1 MATPEGESVKFLK
14 WMLLL
19 VMLCAS
25 LASAKE
31 IPVKDFFRDSAFE
44 DVVLSPDGK
53 YIAVVVP
60 QPDRSVLAVLR
71 IEDMKLIGKWDYG
84 ENRHFNG
91 VVWRNR
97 WRREGERP
105 INTGPSCSCVGR

>member
-19 VMLCAS
+19 VVLCAS

-71 IEDMKLIGKWDYG
+71 VEDMKLIGKWD
-84 ENRHFNG
+84 
-91 VVWRNR
+91 
-97 WRREGERP
+97 
-105 INTGPSCSCVGR
+105 